1 VTDIP
6 NQDFRTQP
14 IWWDDTPPR
23 PEPAR
28 AVAARSDVVV
38 VGGGFAGLS
47 AALELA
53 RNGVGVT
60 LFEADAF
67 GFNAS
72 SRNSGGVSFGIDLT
86 KAARWHRW
94 AGGKAPS
101 VRELARGAADSV
113 AFMESFIAE
122 NAIDCNYHRRG
133 RLSCAPTVRHYDELA
148 SRVELMNKMFGAECY
163 MVSRADLPTEIASDQ
178 FYGTMVIPRSGQL
191 NPALLVKGLVELC
204 RRTGVRLH
212 DRTTVQRIDR
222 SSHGYD
228 VVFAGGRIAAE
239 TVVVAINAH
248 AARLPSVGVAK
259 RLVPV
264 ASHIIVTEPL
274 PEATA
279 EALIPKRRTGADG
292 RRLLA
297 YFRRTPD
304 GRRFLYGGRA
314 SPFEVSPIESAAVLF
329 RRMVKTFPQ
338 LAGARISHAWGCR
351 VAFSFDGLPHLGGSD
366 GLYYIAGCN
375 GNGVAMMNYLGH
387 KLARK
392 LIERA
397 KSVCVFDQPVFPHPP
412 LYNGRPW
419 FLPAVAMAYGVL
431 DRIDMMRGKGG

>member
-6 NQDFRTQP
+6 NQDFRTEP

-23 PEPAR
+23 PEPAQ
-28 AVAARSDVVV
+28 AVAAQSDVVV

-47 AALELA
+47 TALELA

-72 SRNSGGVSFGIDLT
+72 ARNSGGVSFGIDLT

-94 AGGKAPS
+94 AGSKAPS
-101 VRELARGAADSV
+101 VLELARGAADAV

-122 NAIDCNYHRRG
+122 NAIACNYHRRG

-148 SRVELMNKMFGAECY
+148 SRVERMNKMFGAECY

-178 FYGTMVIPRSGQL
+178 FYGTMVIPRSGQI

-228 VVFAGGRIAAE
+228 VVFAGGKIAAE

-259 RLVPV
+259 RVVPV

-304 GRRFLYGGRA
+304 GRRFLLRRPRLAVQG
-314 SPFEVSPIESAAVLF
+314 PAA
-329 RRMVKTFPQ
+329 
-338 LAGARISHAWGCR
+338 
-351 VAFSFDGLPHLGGSD
+351 
-366 GLYYIAGCN
+366 
-375 GNGVAMMNYLGH
+375 
-387 KLARK
+387 
-392 LIERA
+392 
-397 KSVCVFDQPVFPHPP
+397 
-412 LYNGRPW
+412 
-419 FLPAVAMAYGVL
+419 
-431 DRIDMMRGKGG
+431 